1 MKIHYLASFV
11 FVGAI
16 LFAGA
21 AKIQESSTTLKV
33 VERATTDAVTDVGD
47 EGDSVG
53 DILTFA
59 NDVYDETNTDKIG
72 TDNGYCV
79 RTVVGESWQC
89 YWSLTV
95 KDGQIM
101 IQGPFY
107 DAGDSAMAII
117 GGTGGYANAR
127 GQMSLHARNAE
138 GSEYDFTYE
147 IMR

>member
-21 AKIQESSTTLKV
+21 AKLQESSTTLKV
-33 VERATTDAVTDVGD
+33 VERATTDAVTDVGE

-59 NDVYDETNTDKIG
+59 NEVYDETNTDMIG

-101 IQGPFY
+101 VQGPFY

-117 GGTGGYANAR
+117 GGTGGYANAH